1 MMREIRRWIALLAAT
16 CVIAGAATL
25 GAATPAFAADAIDGS
40 GSTWSQIAVDQWR
53 ADVARTGLI
62 VNFQGIG
69 SSAGRQAYIQNQAD
83 FAVSEVPFQPASFNR
98 EGQQIY
104 DEVANAA
111 SRPYA
116 YLPIVAGG
124 TSVMY
129 HLEVAGQKVT
139 DLKLSG
145 RTLALIFTG
154 GIKNWNDPAIAADN
168 GGRNLPSLPIVPV
181 VRSDGSGTSAQFSA
195 YLADMVPDV
204 WNPFCTAKLNKPAP
218 CPPTSLYPFFE
229 GSKAQALSDGVANF
243 VSAPYNNG
251 SITYVEYGYAL
262 ERNYPVASVL
272 NAAGYYRQPTAEN
285 VALALT
291 KARINSDRTA
301 ILADVYRNSDPR
313 SYPISSYSLMIVPT
327 TAAAGF
333 TPGKGE
339 TLGKFI
345 QYFLC
350 TGQQKAKAL
359 GYSPLPPNLVQFGFD
374 AQKLIPGAPP
384 PPPISQCANPTITGQ
399 FNLNGVALPS
409 AAEKAG
415 ATKAAAGSTG
425 GSGGSGSAGAAT
437 DAGAGATT
445 DGALAGGDAAA
456 AANLQSQ
463 PISIAKGR
471 DSVSSWLYAGIA
483 ALLLLVVFAP
493 PTIAMA
499 TRKREGP
506 TVRPPPATPDRA

>member
-1 MMREIRRWIALLAAT
+1 MREIRRWVALLAAA
-16 CVIAGAATL
+16 CVVACAATL
-25 GAATPAFAADAIDGS
+25 GGATPAFAADKIDGA

-53 ADVARTGLI
+53 ADVARNGLV
-62 VNFQGIG
+62 VNFQGVG

-83 FAVSEVPFQPASFNR
+83 FAVSEIPFQAASFNR

-104 DEVANAA
+104 DEVASAA
-111 SRPYA
+111 NRPYA

-129 HLEVAGQKVT
+129 HLDVAGQKVT

-154 GIKNWNDPAIAADN
+154 GIKNWNDAAITRDN
-168 GGRNLPSLPIVPV
+168 GGRALPSLPIVPV

-195 YLADMVPDV
+195 YLANMFPDV
-204 WNPFCTAKLNKPAP
+204 WDPFCSAKLNRPAP
-218 CPPTSLYPFFE
+218 CPPTSLYPYFDD
-229 GSKAQALSDGVANF
+229 SKAQALSDGVANF

-262 ERNYPVASVL
+262 SRSYPVASIL

-285 VALALT
+285 VALAL
-291 KARINSDRTA
+291 KGARINPDRTQV
-301 ILADVYRNSDPR
+301 LTDVYRNADPR
-313 SYPISSYSLMIVPT
+313 SYPISSYSYMIVPT
-327 TAAAGF
+327 TTAAGF
-333 TPGKGE
+333 TAGKGE

-374 AQKLIPGAPP
+374 AQKTIPGSPA
-384 PPPISQCANPTITGQ
+384 PPPISQCANPTITGE
-399 FNLNGVALPS
+399 FNLNGVPLPS
-409 AAEKAG
+409 ASEKAG

-425 GSGGSGSAGAAT
+425 GSGGSGPAAAT
-437 DAGAGATT
+437 TDTGAGATT
-445 DGALAGGDAAA
+445 DGALTGSDAVA

-463 PISIAKGR
+463 PIAIAKGR
-471 DSVSSWLYAGIA
+471 DSVSPWLYAGIA

-499 TRKREGP
+499 NRKRGDP
-506 TVRPPPATPDRA
+506 T